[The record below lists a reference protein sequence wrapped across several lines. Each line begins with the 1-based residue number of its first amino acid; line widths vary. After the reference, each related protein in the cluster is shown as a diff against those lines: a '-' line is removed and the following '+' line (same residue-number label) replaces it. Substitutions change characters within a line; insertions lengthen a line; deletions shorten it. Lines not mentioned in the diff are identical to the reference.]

1 MHDSW
6 SQRWSRRGRF
16 AVELNSPSRM
26 PVPGIISFVYGDPD
40 GPSLPLNDLT
50 DASGY
55 LAEHNR
61 LDALA
66 YQSAV
71 RGDGLNQSLAGKLAH
86 DQRINAAPE
95 QILITNGASA
105 GLSLLCDVLLEP
117 GDVVLAD
124 APAWMGA
131 TQMFMLSGTECIG
144 IPLDR
149 DGIDPAY
156 VETTLD
162 ELAREGR
169 RPKFL
174 YTIPTFQNPSG
185 VELSR
190 ARRVAL
196 ARIADERDL
205 LIVEDDAYNDLR
217 FSGEQQPTLYSLAQS
232 ENVLFFGTLSKTIA
246 AGLRLGYL
254 VGPADVLAAMARGR
268 VDSLRNSYVAA
279 LADWYLQSGKLKQHI
294 RELRDIYRVKCDRM
308 LRALERDM
316 PKGVEWTR
324 PNGGFF
330 IWITLP
336 DGVDTVEILPRCRA
350 AGVDYIPGTAF
361 FTDGRG
367 RRNLRLSF
375 SSVTPKEIDEG
386 IGRLAGVIHA
396 AEAKPSGR

>member
-16 AVELNSPSRM
+16 AVELNSPSRAT
-26 PVPGIISFVYGDPD
+26 VPGIISFVYGDPD
-40 GPSLPLNDLT
+40 APSLPLNDLT
-50 DASGY
+50 DAAGY

-61 LDALA
+61 LDALT
-66 YQSAV
+66 YQSAL
-71 RGDGLNQSLAGKLAH
+71 RGDGLNRSLAGKLAQ
-86 DQRINAAPE
+86 DQGISAAPE

-105 GLSLLCDVLLEP
+105 GLSLLCDVLLDP

-131 TQMFMLSGTECIG
+131 TQMFKLAGAECIG

-162 ELAREGR
+162 ELARDGR
-169 RPKFL
+169 KPKFL

-190 ARRVAL
+190 ERREAL
-196 ARIADERDL
+196 ARIADDRDL

-217 FSGEQQPTLYSLAQS
+217 FSGEQQPTIYSLAHS
-232 ENVLFFGTLSKTIA
+232 ENVLFFGTLAKTIA

-254 VGPADVLAAMARGR
+254 VGPADVLAALSRGR
-268 VDSLRNSYVAA
+268 VDNLRNSYVAA
-279 LADWYLQSGKLKQHI
+279 LADWYLQSGKLTRHI
-294 RELRDIYRVKCDRM
+294 FELREIYRVKCERM
-308 LRALERDM
+308 LKALERDM

-330 IWITLP
+330 IWVTLP
-336 DGVDTVEILPRCRA
+336 ESVDAIEILPRCRA
-350 AGVDYIPGTAF
+350 TGVDYIPGTAF

-375 SSVTPKEIDEG
+375 SAVTPEEIDQG
-386 IGRLAGVIHA
+386 IARLAGVIRA
-396 AEAKPSGR
+396 AQA